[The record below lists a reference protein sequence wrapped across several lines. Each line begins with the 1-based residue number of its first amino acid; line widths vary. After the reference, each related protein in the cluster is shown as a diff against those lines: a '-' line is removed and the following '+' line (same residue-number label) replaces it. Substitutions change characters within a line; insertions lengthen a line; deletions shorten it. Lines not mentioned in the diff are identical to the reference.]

1 MGNQIIAS
9 IFNQIADLLDIQG
22 ENPFRIRS
30 YRAAARM
37 IEDLPEN
44 LASARSD
51 GKDLTELPGIG
62 RELSEKIDE
71 IIKTGKLGFLDELK
85 AKLPPELPELLRLEG
100 VGPKKVKLFYEDAG
114 VDSIESLEEAARS
127 GRLRDLNRMGV
138 KSEAKII
145 QAIENYL
152 KTAGR
157 FHLDVGFLEA
167 EKIIQALRPAADEL
181 VAAGSLRRRRDTV
194 GDLDILAVTGDGPAL
209 VKNFVNHPQTA
220 AILAE
225 GTTRC
230 AIRLENGLQVDLR
243 IMEKQDFGSALLYF
257 TGSKAHNI
265 ALRRR
270 AKAMGL
276 KVSEYGIFQ
285 DGESI
290 AGRTEEECYQALG
303 LPWIPPELREDR
315 GEIEA
320 AERGQLPRLIELEEI
335 QGDLQ
340 MHSTASDGKES
351 VLEMARAAEKIG
363 HRYIAITDHS
373 QAVRIAGGLNEKEL
387 AEHLREIEKVGEQC
401 PNIRI
406 LKGVEVDIL
415 ADGSLDLEDFILR
428 ECEVVLASIH
438 YNFNLP
444 KKEMTKRIVRG
455 LKNPYVNIFGHPTGR
470 LLLKREPYAFDFEEV
485 VKAAIGEGV
494 TLEINAHPARLD
506 LNDVL
511 ARRAKELGSRLVINT
526 DAHSSRQLEL
536 MAYGVFTARRA
547 GLEKDDVINT
557 YPLDQLLSFLNR
569 PAR

>member
-138 KSEAKII
+138 KSEAKIL

-194 GDLDILAVTGDGPAL
+194 GDLDILALTGDGPAL

-320 AERGQLPRLIELEEI
+320 AEQGQLPRLIELEEI

-351 VLEMARAAEKIG
+351 VLEMAQAAEKIG